1 MSFPAPH
8 FLLTPQAAVRTGDGD
23 YGPAGQ
29 WRFVLQ
35 TASGETC
42 LEAEDDE
49 PESSPERLE
58 LLAIVRG
65 LEALDQPARVTLVS
79 ARRSI
84 SRGMRYGL
92 AQWRE
97 SDWQWERYGKL
108 TPVKNGDLWRRI
120 DRAMSIH
127 AVECREPAGALDDLA
142 VPPCGPLAP
151 REDIRSR
158 SERTTM
164 PDEAP
169 DVRII
174 RHRGRKLR
182 IDGTHR
188 SSTAPVR
195 PTRSCLPPNAGP
207 LARLAAG
214 LVRFARLAA
223 RALCGETL
231 DHPY

>member
-1 MSFPAPH
+1 MSVPAPH
-8 FLLTPQAAVRTGDGD
+8 FLLTPQAAVLTGDGD

-35 TASGETC
+35 TAGGETH
-42 LEAEDDE
+42 LAAEDDE
-49 PESSPERLE
+49 AESSPERLE

-65 LEALDQPARVTLVS
+65 LEALDEPSRVTLVS

-84 SRGMRYGL
+84 SRGVRYGL

-108 TPVKNGDLWRRI
+108 TPVKNGDLWQRI

-127 AVECREPAGALDDLA
+127 TVECREPAGAMDDLA
-142 VPPCGPLAP
+142 THSGPHAP
-151 REDIRSR
+151 REDVRSR

-174 RHRGRKLR
+174 RHRGRKFR
-182 IDGTHR
+182 FDAAHDDSTR
-188 SSTAPVR
+188 SARPASRVARPRPR
-195 PTRSCLPPNAGP
+195 PTASLFCRLVAA
-207 LARLAAG
+207 LARW
-214 LVRFARLAA
+214 F
-223 RALCGETL
+223 
-231 DHPY
+231 PMSFNK

>member
-1 MSFPAPH
+1 MSVPAPH
-8 FLLTPQAAVRTGDGD
+8 FLLTPQAAVRTGGGD

-35 TASGETC
+35 TAGGETH

-65 LEALDQPARVTLVS
+65 LEALDEPSRVTLVS

-84 SRGMRYGL
+84 SRGVRYGL

-127 AVECREPAGALDDLA
+127 SVECREPAGAMDDLA
-142 VPPCGPLAP
+142 ALPTRSASEAP
-151 REDIRSR
+151 H
-158 SERTTM
+158 
-164 PDEAP
+164 EAP
-169 DVRII
+169 DIRII
-174 RHRGRKLR
+174 RHRGRKFR
-182 IDGTHR
+182 FDAAHDDSARNVR
-188 SSTAPVR
+188 SQPR
-195 PTRSCLPPNAGP
+195 
-207 LARLAAG
+207 LARRPRPSASL
-214 LVRFARLAA
+214 LSRLASA
-223 RALCGETL
+223 ITRWFPLFL
-231 DHPY
+231 NR

>member
-1 MSFPAPH
+1 MSVPAPH
-8 FLLTPQAAVRTGDGD
+8 FLLKPQAAVRSAAGGSGGDD

-35 TASGETC
+35 TADGETC

-65 LEALDQPARVTLVS
+65 LEAIDEPARVTLVS

-84 SRGMRYGL
+84 SRGLRHGL

-108 TPVKNGDLWRRI
+108 TPVKNSDLWRRI

-127 AVECREPAGALDDLA
+127 TVECREPAGATDDLA
-142 VPPCGPLAP
+142 PPLPT
-151 REDIRSR
+151 RSV
-158 SERTTM
+158 SKGH
-164 PDEAP
+164 DEAP

-182 IDGTHR
+182 IDGVHR
-188 SSTAPVR
+188 ADTVPARPSRPRISPSASI
-195 PTRSCLPPNAGP
+195 PTRIVAGLAS
-207 LARLAAG
+207 LARLAN
-214 LVRFARLAA
+214 
-223 RALCGETL
+223 RAFRIEPS
-231 DHPY
+231 DHST